1 MIRKTAVLALLLALA
16 LSSAA
21 IAQSDRD
28 DDANDNN
35 FKLGIELSPLLL
47 DNLIEKA
54 VNGLS
59 HQYGFDEYQKEEM
72 REVLRNRVPAF
83 LSEHQDN
90 LQGLLNEWLETASA
104 PEPPTADY
112 AADWAK
118 RALPMVDEFRGLLDT
133 VSGDMREFITDD
145 QEVILEGY
153 LAAADI
159 ATQQVDARLH
169 EFAAGKFNP
178 ERHWPGSP
186 KFNRLEPAQQEA
198 LVKDMESARFDAMDY
213 YEQTYARSA
222 PLQQNPSEPA
232 RIEPAS
238 DNPPSNP
245 PDNPPNVRSAPQKT
259 QKTQSPPAAPK
270 EDKDEW
276 TLYVERFIER
286 YQLNSE
292 QQQKA
297 HLFLDQ
303 QKTRKESYLA
313 SKGREVERITK
324 MFQDAGKDAKR
335 MELAE
340 NAYRKLHE
348 PVGLMFEKL
357 KQKLETLPT
366 RSQRRSAA
374 QADRATKKAEDG
386 KTEPPKPGR
395 RTQ

>member
-1 MIRKTAVLALLLALA
+1 
-16 LSSAA
+16 
-21 IAQSDRD
+21 
-28 DDANDNN
+28 
-35 FKLGIELSPLLL
+35 
-47 DNLIEKA
+47 
-54 VNGLS
+54 
-59 HQYGFDEYQKEEM
+59 
-72 REVLRNRVPAF
+72 
-83 LSEHQDN
+83 
-90 LQGLLNEWLETASA
+90 
-104 PEPPTADY
+104 
-112 AADWAK
+112 
-118 RALPMVDEFRGLLDT
+118 
-133 VSGDMREFITDD
+133 
-145 QEVILEGY
+145 
-153 LAAADI
+153 
-159 ATQQVDARLH
+159 
-169 EFAAGKFNP
+169 
-178 ERHWPGSP
+178 
-186 KFNRLEPAQQEA
+186 
-198 LVKDMESARFDAMDY
+198 MESARFDAMDY

-286 YQLNSE
+286 YQLNRE

-357 KQKLETLPT
+357 KQKLENAADAEPAP
-366 RSQRRSAA
+366 QRR
-374 QADRATKKAEDG
+374 
-386 KTEPPKPGR
+386 PR
-395 RTQ
+395 RTVPRRRPKTARQNRPSLAAVRSNKTPTS